1 MRRKESSSW
10 DAVLLTCLAL
20 VLLLLS
26 QINPIAIFVRTGQAG
41 PYPIS
46 MQYLPLVMKE
56 PTPTPNPTP
65 TPVPPTPTPTPF
77 PSQMQSP
84 EYGFHVFIWWDPI
97 TRERDLRLVKEAGF
111 TWIKQTFAWKDIE
124 GAGKGIFD
132 WSRADQVVD
141 DALRY
146 GLSIMA
152 RVDHQPNWARSG
164 CSQQGPPNNY
174 QDYADFLFA
183 LASRYKGRIR
193 AYQIWNEPNLA
204 DNWCNQS
211 PDPKNYVKLLKKAYQ
226 AIKQAD
232 PNAMVISAGLAP
244 TTRWDR
250 VAVPDVVFLQR
261 MYDAGAKPYFDVL
274 GAHGAGYKAPPEM
287 DPGEVA
293 RNPNFY
299 NVGDVNCPGDLCRIY
314 CFRHVEDIRQ
324 IMVQNGDGDKQVA
337 VVEFGWTSDPRPNSS
352 YHWHAVSEEEKA
364 DYLVGAY
371 QWAKQNWPWVGVM
384 SAIYIA
390 DPHWTPDNEQY
401 WWAVTYPDGTTRL
414 AYDRLRAMPK

>member
-1 MRRKESSSW
+1 MQRKVSSSR
-10 DAVLLTCLAL
+10 DAVLLACLAL
-20 VLLLLS
+20 MLIVLY
-26 QINPIAIFVRTGQAG
+26 QTNPFAAFVRTGQAG

-46 MQYLPLVMKE
+46 AQYLPLVMRE

-65 TPVPPTPTPTPF
+65 TPF
-77 PSQMQSP
+77 PSRMQSP
-84 EYGFHVFIWWDPI
+84 EYGFHVFIWWNPT

-111 TWIKQTFAWKDIE
+111 TWIKQTFAWRDIE

-146 GLSIMA
+146 GFSIMA
-152 RVDHQPNWARSG
+152 RVDHQPDWARSG

-183 LASRYKGRIR
+183 LASRYRGRIR
-193 AYQIWNEPNLA
+193 AYVVWNEPNLA
-204 DNWCNQS
+204 VQWCDQS
-211 PDPKNYVKLLKKAYQ
+211 PDPKKYVKLLKKAYQ

-244 TTRWDR
+244 TGTGPPI
-250 VAVPDVVFLQR
+250 AMPDDEYLR
-261 MYDAGAKPYFDVL
+261 KMYQAGVKGYFDVL
-274 GAHGAGYKAPPEM
+274 GVHGAGYKAPPEM
-287 DPGEVA
+287 SPDEVA
-293 RNPNFY
+293 KRPEYGGHRFF
-299 NVGDVNCPGDLCRIY
+299 
-314 CFRHVEDIRQ
+314 CFRRVEDLRA

-337 VVEFGWTSDPRPNSS
+337 VVEFGWTSDPRPDSP

-364 DYLVGAY
+364 DYLVRAY
-371 QWAKQNWPWVGVM
+371 QWAKQNWSPWVGVM

-390 DPHWTPDNEQY
+390 DPEWTEQDEQY
-401 WWAVTYPDGTTRL
+401 WWAVTNPDGTTRP
-414 AYDRLRAMPK
+414 AYKALKRMPK